1 LGSRGLQELLSWPV
15 LELRVTDVASNGTIR
30 HEAWGI
36 RWTLSRGRPEAALEQ
51 PMSFRDTWNGWLKGL
66 GPLGFELV
74 LMYALGAIL
83 MSAFWLYVSLFG
95 S

>member
-1 LGSRGLQELLSWPV
+1 
-15 LELRVTDVASNGTIR
+15 
-30 HEAWGI
+30 
-36 RWTLSRGRPEAALEQ
+36 
-51 PMSFRDTWNGWLKGL
+51 MSFRDTWNGWLKGL